1 MLNSRRT
8 FLKSGVLGAVAA
20 VASPAVLAQKSV
32 DSDKINWDKTFDVI
46 VVGSGLAG
54 FVAGV
59 TAAEKGKNTIILEKM
74 GTLGGSSVISGGTF
88 AACNTK
94 AQAEQG

>member
-32 DSDKINWDKTFDVI
+32 DSDKINWDKTFDV
-46 VVGSGLAG
+46 LY
-54 FVAGV
+54 
-59 TAAEKGKNTIILEKM
+59 
-74 GTLGGSSVISGGTF
+74 
-88 AACNTK
+88 
-94 AQAEQG
+94 